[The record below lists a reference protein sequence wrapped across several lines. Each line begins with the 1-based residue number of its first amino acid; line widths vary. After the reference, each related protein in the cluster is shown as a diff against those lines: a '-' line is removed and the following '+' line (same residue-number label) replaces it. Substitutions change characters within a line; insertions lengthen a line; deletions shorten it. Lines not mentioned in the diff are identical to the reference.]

1 MPALF
6 KADSATLS
14 LLLALSSREL
24 SSQEPYQRC
33 RVPAGV
39 LTASAQLRAPMAPL
53 MVDQLTQNSVPEAW
67 KNGQTTALALSVAL
81 STKIGRPIPW
91 TILRRAIDDAIKARW
106 IEVAASSSV
115 WPCEMAAASTVTLM
129 QPSAAGG
136 MQEPGYTP
144 KPKGVYTSTAMLQPA
159 ALQDLV
165 DILPD
170 VVKAAAGVSLQ
181 FQLQVAL
188 GNGEE
193 IGAGKV
199 EEINKL
205 LESVTPELRVRA

>member
-1 MPALF
+1 M
-6 KADSATLS
+6 
-14 LLLALSSREL
+14 
-24 SSQEPYQRC
+24 
-33 RVPAGV
+33 
-39 LTASAQLRAPMAPL
+39 
-53 MVDQLTQNSVPEAW
+53 
-67 KNGQTTALALSVAL
+67 
-81 STKIGRPIPW
+81 
-91 TILRRAIDDAIKARW
+91 
-106 IEVAASSSV
+106 
-115 WPCEMAAASTVTLM
+115 
-129 QPSAAGG
+129 
-136 MQEPGYTP
+136 
-144 KPKGVYTSTAMLQPA
+144 
-159 ALQDLV
+159 